1 MAELLEHSA
10 NGPSSEFF
18 QVAMAVL
25 MELRE
30 GQISIEQKIEI
41 RQQQVDNIE
50 RKLDEHNRVSNE
62 RHGQILGAFPSQ
74 DVDAHRRYHQSV
86 IEWREARNQLVKD
99 CLTHA
104 AKTGF
109 IASGAWLLYAVWLL
123 IKHELSR

>member
-1 MAELLEHSA
+1 MAELIEHSA
-10 NGPSSEFF
+10 DGITEGFC
-18 QVAMAVL
+18 QLAMAVL
-25 MELRE
+25 MELRD
-30 GQISIEQKIEI
+30 GQQAIEKKMEI

-86 IEWREARNQLVKD
+86 IEWREARNKLVNE

-109 IASGAWLLYAVWLL
+109 LASGAWLLYAVWLL
-123 IKHELSR
+123 VKHELSR